1 MKRLPWMPVSVA
13 QAKPIAE
20 LYFFPMKPFLLL
32 LSLCVS
38 LYGQAQVN
46 REPLFTSFDGTRI
59 HYDVLG
65 EGRPVVLLHGFI
77 STSESWKRSAVRQA
91 LADAGFKVVMLDLR
105 GNGLSDKPHT
115 AEAYRGNTELKDVM
129 ALMKHLGLKN
139 YDVVGYSRG
148 AILTAKLLTMDKQ
161 VRRAVMGGISV
172 DFSDPNWI
180 RRRNFFEAL
189 TRPGSHPELQPA
201 VDNAKKAGADTV
213 VLARLQEFQP
223 VTTKAELSKI
233 RIPVLVVNGEEDKDN
248 GDPQTLV
255 DAIPGSRLVIVP
267 GNHGGAMRT
276 PEFAQAVVAFL
287 KQ

>member
-1 MKRLPWMPVSVA
+1 MSCMRAFYL
-13 QAKPIAE
+13 
-20 LYFFPMKPFLLL
+20 F
-32 LSLCVS
+32 LSLSIS
-38 LYGQAQVN
+38 LFGRAQTT
-46 REPLFTSFDGTRI
+46 REPLFTSFDGTKI
-59 HYDVLG
+59 HYEILG
-65 EGRPVVLLHGFI
+65 EGKPVVLLHGFI
-77 STSESWKRSAVRQA
+77 SNSESWRRAPVRQA

-115 AEAYRGNTELKDVM
+115 AEAYRDNTELKDVV

-172 DFSDPNWI
+172 DFSDPNWF
-180 RRRNFFEAL
+180 RRKNFHEAL
-189 TRPGSHPELQPA
+189 TKPGSHPELQPA
-201 VDNAKKAGADTV
+201 IDYAKKSGADTV

-223 VTTKAELSKI
+223 VTSRAELGKI
-233 RIPVLVVNGEEDKDN
+233 KIPVLVVNGDKDMDN

-267 GNHGGAMRT
+267 GDHGGAMRT
-276 PEFAQAVVAFL
+276 PEFSKAVVDFL
-287 KQ
+287 TK